1 MCEQA
6 PVLLHCAHSQAFLG
20 VLFFSLPSL
29 THQCCFQ
36 EIYKA
41 HGQISGTKVTKNG
54 GGRFCEHTTCRCY
67 DLNMFYRASSVE
79 NLIFNWQ
86 N

>member
-6 PVLLHCAHSQAFLG
+6 PVLLSCAQSQAFLG

-29 THQCCFQ
+29 THQCCSQ

-41 HGQISGTKVTKNG
+41 HG
-54 GGRFCEHTTCRCY
+54 
-67 DLNMFYRASSVE
+67 
-79 NLIFNWQ
+79 
-86 N
+86 